1 MSIGWR
7 ASLRSGILSFMKSLL
22 IACSEGRLT
31 ETLQRLQTRRR
42 ADGADRLLVPGG
54 PLVLTRPGM
63 ERRVALDSIRG
74 LIESSDIRRILCVS
88 HQDCGSY
95 ERSLGGLGFDQR
107 EILERDLRRVRT
119 LLENEF
125 PGVEVGC
132 WFVPWQENGQ
142 GAAFGEPLRVT

>member
-1 MSIGWR
+1 
-7 ASLRSGILSFMKSLL
+7 MKSLL
-22 IACSEGRLT
+22 IACSEGSLG
-31 ETLQRLQTRRR
+31 ETLQRLQTRRH
-42 ADGADRLLVPGG
+42 AGGADRLLVPGG

-63 ERRVALDSIRG
+63 ERRVALDCIRG
-74 LIESSDIRRILCVS
+74 MVEGSDIRRILLVS
-88 HQDCGSY
+88 HQECEAY

-125 PGVEVGC
+125 PGVDVCC

-142 GAAFGEPLRVT
+142 GAAFGDPLRVS

>member
-1 MSIGWR
+1 
-7 ASLRSGILSFMKSLL
+7 MKSLV
-22 IACSEGRLT
+22 IACSEGSLT
-31 ETLQRLQTRRR
+31 ATLQRLQTRRH
-42 ADGADRLLVPGG
+42 AEGADRLLVPGG

-63 ERRVALDSIRG
+63 ERRVALDCIRA
-74 LIESSDIRRILCVS
+74 LIEGADIRRILLVS
-88 HQDCGSY
+88 HQDCGAY

-132 WFVPWQENGQ
+132 WFVPWQENGKS
-142 GAAFGEPLRVT
+142 AALGEPLRVS